1 MVPFGEKWE
10 SLLASFKDDASLGK
24 QKYDGGKRAAKAAQ
38 EARKLEKADAMFVTY
53 CAELED
59 FAPRWLSLFRVL
71 HAGVARPESVAVERH
86 SAIGDVERT
95 DAVSVTGYI
104 SSSIEAVDTTSTN
117 EALACCCNQLGH

>member
-10 SLLASFKDDASLGK
+10 SLLVSFKDDASLGK

-59 FAPRWLSLFRVL
+59 FAPRWLSLFRASLEDKVGYVRAPCTHYTPGL
-71 HAGVARPESVAVERH
+71 RTCPDRHASHSRPLRSKPE
-86 SAIGDVERT
+86 
-95 DAVSVTGYI
+95 
-104 SSSIEAVDTTSTN
+104 
-117 EALACCCNQLGH
+117 L

>member
-10 SLLASFKDDASLGK
+10 SLLVSFKDDASLGK

-59 FAPRWLSLFRVL
+59 FAPRWLSLFRASLEDKVGYAPL
-71 HAGVARPESVAVERH
+71 ARLTLLGCVSCPDRTSPTPSHSPGVCFVQDRALIGHAAAG
-86 SAIGDVERT
+86 
-95 DAVSVTGYI
+95 
-104 SSSIEAVDTTSTN
+104 
-117 EALACCCNQLGH
+117 Q